1 MPHFDH
7 QVDCVPSRAG
17 GGHLPALHLQLQ
29 GGEDE
34 LQHQRDDQTDCEK
47 EADGSI
53 LKIKPGFGIPTKL
66 YSIFD

>member
-1 MPHFDH
+1 M
-7 QVDCVPSRAG
+7 PSRAG

-34 LQHQRDDQTDCEK
+34 LQHQGDDQADCEK

-53 LKIKPGFGIPTKL
+53 LKIKPEFGRGL
-66 YSIFD
+66 VF